1 MPKVPRSTAK
11 TVSDAAYTRGIDLS
25 GTIQRA
31 GGIGGL
37 LGRSSGYSSGSWTTH
52 NHYHADGNGNIT
64 FLFNSSQTIAAS
76 YKYNPFGG
84 TISSS
89 GGTASANTYR
99 FSSKEIHV
107 NSDMYYYGDRFYD
120 SNLQRWLNRDP

>member
-52 NHYHADGNGNIT
+52 NHYHSDGNGNIT
-64 FLFNSSQTIAAS
+64 FLISSSQNIAAS

-84 TISSS
+84 TVSSS
-89 GGTASANTYR
+89 GGTASANVYR
-99 FSSKEIHV
+99 FSSKEIHARPLLLRLPLLR
-107 NSDMYYYGDRFYD
+107 SESSTMA
-120 SNLQRWLNRDP
+120 